1 MVNHF
6 NRRPDGGPTQF
17 LIYMHHR
24 FFVFINKDGGLNET
38 CWLLQ
43 LVGISNIRRLY
54 IQFSGGEVKRIQ
66 EGIIQVCELFRA
78 SNCDITD

>member
-1 MVNHF
+1 MYHC
-6 NRRPDGGPTQF
+6 
-17 LIYMHHR
+17 
-24 FFVFINKDGGLNET
+24 FFAFTNKDGIWGLNET